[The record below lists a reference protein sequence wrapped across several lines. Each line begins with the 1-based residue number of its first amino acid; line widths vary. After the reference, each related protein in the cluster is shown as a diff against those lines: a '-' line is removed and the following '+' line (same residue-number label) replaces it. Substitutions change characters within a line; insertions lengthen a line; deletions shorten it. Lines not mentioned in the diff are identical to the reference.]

1 MTTADNLTKFLPL
14 YAQVKQLL
22 VQRLIDKT
30 WTPGMGLPSENQ
42 LAAEL
47 KVSQGTVRKAL
58 DEMAAEKLV
67 VRRQGRGTFVAEHT
81 QEQALFHFFRLVDAE
96 DQQKIPE
103 SEVLSLEVAEANELE
118 VQRLGINS
126 GDQVTRI
133 ERLRRL
139 DGLPVIYEI
148 ISVALRLM
156 PNVAEEAR
164 LPNSLYGLYQ
174 RDYGLSVLK
183 AVERVRAV
191 NASTPETTL
200 LGIKS
205 GTALLEIERTATSL
219 DGQAIEL
226 RVSRCH
232 TDKYRYMVE
241 LT

>member
-1 MTTADNLTKFLPL
+1 MTTDQSPTQFLPL

-81 QEQALFHFFRLVDAE
+81 QEQALFHFFRLVDLD
-96 DQQKIPE
+96 DQRKLPN
-103 SEVLSLEVAEANELE
+103 SDVLSTENAAASELE
-118 VQRLGINS
+118 CERLGLNP
-126 GDQVTRI
+126 GEPVTRI
-133 ERLRRL
+133 ERLRHL
-139 DGLPVIYEI
+139 DGKAVIYEI
-148 ISVALRLM
+148 LSVPVLLIADL
-156 PNVAEEAR
+156 AEKQP
-164 LPNSLYGLYQ
+164 LPNSLYSLYQ

-191 NASTPETTL
+191 SASTPEAKH
-200 LGIKS
+200 LGVKRGS
-205 GTALLEIERTATSL
+205 PLLEIERTATAL
-219 DGQAIEL
+219 DGRAIEL
-226 RVSRCH
+226 RVSRCNTEH
-232 TDKYRYMVE
+232 HRYMVE

>member
-1 MTTADNLTKFLPL
+1 MATENSLTHFLPL

-67 VRRQGRGTFVAEHT
+67 VRRQGRGTFVSEHT
-81 QEQALFHFFRLVDAE
+81 QEQALFHFFRLVGLD
-96 DQQKIPE
+96 DQGQLPE
-103 SEVLSLEVAEANELE
+103 SEVLSAKNVAANKLEM
-118 VQRLGINS
+118 QRLGLNA
-126 GDQVTRI
+126 GDRVTRI
-133 ERLRRL
+133 VRLRKL
-139 DGLPVIYEI
+139 DEKPVIYEVL
-148 ISVALRLM
+148 SVPLTLI
-156 PNVAEEAR
+156 PNLAKKQP
-164 LPNSLYGLYQ
+164 LPNSLYTLYQ

-183 AVERVRAV
+183 AVERVKAV
-191 NASTPETTL
+191 SAAAEEVEHLNVEAGTP
-200 LGIKS
+200 
-205 GTALLEIERTATSL
+205 LLEIERTASSL
-219 DGQAIEL
+219 DGRAIEL

-232 TDKYRYMVE
+232 TDQHRYMVE

>member
-1 MTTADNLTKFLPL
+1 MATENSLTHFLPL

-42 LAAEL
+42 LAGEL

-81 QEQALFHFFRLVDAE
+81 QEQALFHFFRLVGLE
-96 DQQKIPE
+96 DQRKLPE
-103 SEVLSLEVAEANELE
+103 SAVLSAENVAANELE
-118 VQRLGINS
+118 IKQLGLNP
-126 GDQVTRI
+126 GELVTRI

-139 DGLPVIYEI
+139 DGRPVIYEI
-148 ISVALRLM
+148 LSVPVALIPDL
-156 PNVAEEAR
+156 AEKQP
-164 LPNSLYGLYQ
+164 LPNSLYSLYQ

-183 AVERVRAV
+183 AVERVRAIS
-191 NASTPETTL
+191 AGTPETKHLEVKT
-200 LGIKS
+200 
-205 GTALLEIERTATSL
+205 GTPLLEIERTASAL
-219 DGQAIEL
+219 DGRAIEL
-226 RVSRCH
+226 RVSRCDTAQH
-232 TDKYRYMVE
+232 RYMVE